1 MVVTE
6 YFYLTAAL
14 VVLNYQ
20 RDSVSWFSNRTRNVI
35 VGCLP
40 GMRRSFV
47 CYPLQFISLKCFY
60 LVYHILLL
68 SVYPDDSGTK
78 QNTNYSSLCSSVII
92 LYCFTHLFSIEKRNR
107 LGNQETFCDDYRK
120 KFFKNKSIY
129 VFPRK
134 HIKGSTV
141 TVKVLQSC

>member
-20 RDSVSWFSNRTRNVI
+20 RDSVSRFSNRTRNVI

-78 QNTNYSSLCSSVII
+78 QNTNYISLYSSVII
-92 LYCFTHLFSIEKRNR
+92 LYCFTHLFSIEK
-107 LGNQETFCDDYRK
+107 
-120 KFFKNKSIY
+120 
-129 VFPRK
+129 
-134 HIKGSTV
+134 
-141 TVKVLQSC
+141 